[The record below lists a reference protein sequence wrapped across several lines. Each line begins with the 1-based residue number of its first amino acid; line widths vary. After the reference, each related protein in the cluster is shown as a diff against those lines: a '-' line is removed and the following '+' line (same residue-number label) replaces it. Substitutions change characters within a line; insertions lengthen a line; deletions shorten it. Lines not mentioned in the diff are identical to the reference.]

1 MKVIVVPLDERPCNY
16 DYLLNLPL
24 PKEVELVLPSRDLLS
39 KKKDVCKIYPLHD
52 WLFENAK
59 DADYLVVSFDTLL
72 YGGIIP
78 SRLHH
83 LEQDE
88 ILKRAEAVRKVKEI
102 NPKIKIFAN
111 CLIMRCPAYNCGDE
125 EPDYFDEYGYNIF
138 RYGQLLDK
146 EKQGL
151 ISQNEVLEKEN
162 LTKKIPS
169 EYLNDFISRR
179 KKNLEAILKNLS
191 YVKDG
196 IIDFFII
203 PQDDCSEYG
212 FTSID
217 QRKVKSFI
225 SKKKIDDKVVIYP
238 GADEVGLTLMSR
250 VLNDYYNYSP
260 KFYVFYSSTLGS
272 YSIPMFEDRPISE
285 TIKYHIYSTKGVM
298 VSSIS
303 EADICLGI
311 NIGSEFLDKHDKRC
325 YIVYGKNRNI
335 PSFVDTIS
343 YILDSGKVCGIGD
356 CAYCNEADKELL
368 EFLKTKRLL
377 FKLSSFAG
385 WNTSS
390 NTLGTTISN
399 LTSYYYSKEERKKNI
414 SLINRY
420 IDDFIYMAIVREK
433 LIMFIEGEK
442 INGINRFNLGE
453 HKKRYETIAK
463 EMIKEEV
470 KNFSL
475 ELNNYIKDIDV
486 DFIWNRTFEILLHL
500 ETNL

>member
-1 MKVIVVPLDERPCNY
+1 M
-16 DYLLNLPL
+16 
-24 PKEVELVLPSRDLLS
+24 
-39 KKKDVCKIYPLHD
+39 
-52 WLFENAK
+52 A
-59 DADYLVVSFDTLL
+59 
-72 YGGIIP
+72 
-78 SRLHH
+78 
-83 LEQDE
+83 
-88 ILKRAEAVRKVKEI
+88 
-102 NPKIKIFAN
+102 
-111 CLIMRCPAYNCGDE
+111 
-125 EPDYFDEYGYNIF
+125 
-138 RYGQLLDK
+138 
-146 EKQGL
+146 
-151 ISQNEVLEKEN
+151 
-162 LTKKIPS
+162 
-169 EYLNDFISRR
+169 
-179 KKNLEAILKNLS
+179 
-191 YVKDG
+191 
-196 IIDFFII
+196 
-203 PQDDCSEYG
+203 
-212 FTSID
+212 
-217 QRKVKSFI
+217 
-225 SKKKIDDKVVIYP
+225 
-238 GADEVGLTLMSR
+238 R

-272 YSIPMFEDRPISE
+272 NSIPMFEDRPISE

-343 YILDSGKVCGIGD
+343 YILNSGKVCGIGD

-368 EFLKTKRLL
+368 EFLKTKGLL

-399 LTSYYYSKEERKKNI
+399 LTSYYYSKDEKKKNI

-463 EMIKEEV
+463 EMIKEEA

-475 ELNNYIKDIDV
+475 ELNNYIKDLDV
-486 DFIWNRTFEILLHL
+486 NFIWNRTFEILLHL